1 MQRRNCAEI
10 LTKRIDAGNET
21 RNEGIHWGFSMPI
34 TEMEYVCVS
43 QRAAEM
49 GCVLP
54 QIAIMPD
61 NFAVAR
67 SQRELRI
74 RREALAL
81 RRVLERSSF
90 PLGTFCHAAEQ
101 ATYSEE
107 DFVHW
112 EASLFVSAAILK
124 REPYAVPLAL
134 SIIRHHLAEY
144 LSDDRERPIRLA
156 MVVERN
162 GGRACTR
169 LVYEGNIAGLRALA
183 ERVSAIAEQ

>member
-1 MQRRNCAEI
+1 
-10 LTKRIDAGNET
+10 
-21 RNEGIHWGFSMPI
+21 MPV
-34 TEMEYVCVS
+34 TEMDYVCVS
-43 QRAAEM
+43 ERAAEI
-49 GCVLP
+49 GCALP
-54 QIAIMPD
+54 EIAIMPD

-67 SQRELRI
+67 SPRELRI

-81 RRVLERSSF
+81 REVLEHSSF
-90 PLGTFCHAAEQ
+90 PLGTFCHAAEHT
-101 ATYSEE
+101 TYSEE

-144 LSDDRERPIRLA
+144 LSDDQERPIRLA

-162 GGRACTR
+162 GDRACR
-169 LVYEGNIAGLRALA
+169 KVVYEGNIAGLRTLA